1 MVTKFL
7 RIGEFSTR
15 LRSRSG
21 GKAGAMETVSKEG
34 GRQLAAPLVP
44 GLHAIPAA
52 HIKLIAQSEKNGKA
66 TSM

>member
-7 RIGEFSTR
+7 RNGDFYTR

-21 GKAGAMETVSKEG
+21 GKAGAMETVSQEG

-52 HIKLIAQSEKNGKA
+52 HIELIAQSEKNGKT
-66 TSM
+66 TST

>member
-7 RIGEFSTR
+7 RNGDFYTR

-21 GKAGAMETVSKEG
+21 GKAGAMATVSREG
-34 GRQLAAPLVP
+34 GRHLAAPLVP

-52 HIKLIAQSEKNGKA
+52 HIELIS
-66 TSM
+66 